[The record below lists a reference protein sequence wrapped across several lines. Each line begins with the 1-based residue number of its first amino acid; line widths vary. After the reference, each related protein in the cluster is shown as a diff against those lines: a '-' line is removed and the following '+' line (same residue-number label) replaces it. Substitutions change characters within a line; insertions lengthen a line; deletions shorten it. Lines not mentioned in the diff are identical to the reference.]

1 MAVEET
7 KLHTANEIFDGLNI
21 PYRYLR
27 KLMGILSKSSLV
39 NSVQGKHGG
48 YKIAK
53 KLSNISLIDIIRV
66 IGDDKID
73 SPCFFGF
80 INCAFTKK
88 CKMHDK
94 WNNIHKDIRE
104 ILDKTTLDE
113 LKKSGPP
120 NFKAKNISVLT
131 KTN

>member
-53 KLSNISLIDIIRV
+53 KLSNLFR
-66 IGDDKID
+66 G
-73 SPCFFGF
+73 
-80 INCAFTKK
+80 
-88 CKMHDK
+88 
-94 WNNIHKDIRE
+94 
-104 ILDKTTLDE
+104 
-113 LKKSGPP
+113 
-120 NFKAKNISVLT
+120 
-131 KTN
+131 